1 MRLPRLSAVPTLA
14 LSALVLLATVP
25 TGGCRRSPGAK
36 NSQPMGSAAPAARDV
51 LCMAQ
56 PEGCTYC
63 NGRDTVIAPFLDVD
77 QSRPTICD
85 PKNDD
90 NCVEFCTALAPE
102 CALPWSSKPHCVF
115 DNELA
120 FQRATFNRDTADRPE
135 VWLAGRVVDENGRRI
150 EGAHID
156 VWVSRGSQQTALAEE
171 VTGKDGTFKIR
182 LRNGPWAY
190 SLRFS
195 RPGMASEII
204 ERLPAEK
211 LAPMV
216 ANQLRVFHLGPETVI
231 KGRIVDNSPA
241 AGPVVDAEVSAV
253 RNSEDG
259 IAAGTARTGDDG
271 SFILGGL
278 EPHRYFLRITKFGW
292 RPLVMK
298 GVQAGSGVRVPI
310 KLMRATVIRGVVRDK
325 DGDPEP
331 NATVAAV
338 LSEVP
343 GIPTTPIFWT
353 SDSTGNFAQDRF
365 APGTYY
371 LWARKGDMLAYP
383 PEKIELPDGGDVEVA
398 LSLNQKG
405 SRVSGHVVAQPGF
418 ALSQD
423 TRALL
428 ISRSSPLA
436 FPRPAVAAVDDK
448 DGHVSF
454 VGILPGR
461 YEISVRDGTK
471 TLAIAAGPREVEI
484 PIDSDVSVPLKEPI
498 VVRPRVAE

>member
-1 MRLPRLSAVPTLA
+1 MRMSLSKA
-14 LSALVLLATVP
+14 LLAILLVALPVGCKRSKNRQP
-25 TGGCRRSPGAK
+25 TG
-36 NSQPMGSAAPAARDV
+36 SATPAAREV

-63 NGRDTVIAPFLDVD
+63 NSRDGVAVPFLDVD

-85 PKNDD
+85 PKNED
-90 NCVEFCTALAPE
+90 NCVEFCSALAPE
-102 CALPWSSKPHCVF
+102 CALPWSPKPRCVF

-135 VWLAGRVVDENGRRI
+135 VVVMGRLVDENGRRI

-156 VWVSRGSQQTALAEE
+156 VWVSRGTQQTALAEE
-171 VTGKDGTFKIR
+171 VTAKDGAFKIR
-182 LRNGPWAY
+182 LRSGPWTY

-216 ANQLRVFHLGPETVI
+216 GNQSRVFHLGPETTI

-241 AGPVVDAEVSAV
+241 AVPVVDAEVSAL
-253 RNSEDG
+253 RTSEDG
-259 IAAGTARTGDDG
+259 IASGTARTGDDG

-298 GVQAGSGVRVPI
+298 GIQAGSGVRVPV

-353 SDSTGNFAQDRF
+353 SDNTGAFAQDRF
-365 APGTYY
+365 APGAYY

-383 PEKIELPDGGDVEVA
+383 PEKIELPDGGDVEVT
-398 LSLNQKG
+398 LSLKQKG
-405 SRVSGHVVAQPGF
+405 SRVTGHAVAEPGF
-418 ALSQD
+418 TLSPD
-423 TRALL
+423 ARALL
-428 ISRSSPLA
+428 ISRSSPLV
-436 FPRPAVAAVDDK
+436 FPRPAVAAVDEK
-448 DGHVSF
+448 DGHF
-454 VGILPGR
+454 TFAGILPGR
-461 YEISVRDGTK
+461 YEISIRERTK
-471 TLAIAAGPREVEI
+471 TLTIVAGPRDVEI
-484 PIDSDVSVPLKEPI
+484 PIDSDISVPLKDPI
-498 VVRPRVAE
+498 MVRPRVAE